1 MAVQR
6 ILCFGDSN
14 TWGYDPAT
22 GSRFPGRWP
31 RVLAEL
37 LGDGYEIVEEGQNG
51 RTIALEDPWEWGTKR
66 GLDYCLPM
74 IESHKPLDI
83 IIIMLG
89 SNDLKRKFGL
99 PAPDIAGSLMTMIE
113 KMSAHL
119 KFYNQT
125 PDTKILIIAPPP
137 LGDRVN
143 ETDFAPFFNEYS
155 VEQSKLLAKWYEFV
169 AQRCGCE
176 FLDAAKYVR
185 ASDID
190 CLHMTEEGHRSL
202 AKAVCDKIKSM

>member
-1 MAVQR
+1 MSKKR

-22 GSRFPGRWP
+22 GERFEGRWP
-31 RVLAEL
+31 KELARL
-37 LGDGYEIVEEGQNG
+37 AGTDYEIIEEGQNG

-89 SNDLKRKFGL
+89 SNDLKRKFSL

-113 KMSAHL
+113 KMTAHL

-125 PDTKILIIAPPP
+125 PDTKILIIAPPH
-137 LGDRVN
+137 LGDDLLN
-143 ETDFAPFFNEYS
+143 TGFAPFVKPANILQIADLLEEASRQIERNGYAPLVFLDVS
-155 VEQSKLLAKWYEFV
+155 FKMTKLLRMK
-169 AQRCGCE
+169 
-176 FLDAAKYVR
+176 
-185 ASDID
+185 
-190 CLHMTEEGHRSL
+190 
-202 AKAVCDKIKSM
+202 

>member
-1 MAVQR
+1 MAKKR

-22 GSRFPGRWP
+22 GMRFEGRWP

-37 LGDGYEIVEEGQNG
+37 AGPNYEIVEEGQNG

-83 IIIMLG
+83 IVIMLG
-89 SNDLKRKFGL
+89 SNDLKRKFSL

-113 KMSAHL
+113 KMTAHL

-125 PDTKILIIAPPP
+125 PDTKILIVAPPP
-137 LGDRVN
+137 LGDNVLS
-143 ETDFAPFFNEYS
+143 TDFAPFFNEYS
-155 VEQSKLLAKWYEFV
+155 VEQSKLLAQWYSYV
-169 AQRCGCE
+169 ADRCGTE
-176 FLDAAKYVR
+176 FLDAGQFVK

-190 CLHMTEEGHRSL
+190 SLHMTEDGHKAL
-202 AKAVCDKIKSM
+202 AKAVWDKIETL

>member
-1 MAVQR
+1 MAIKRV
-6 ILCFGDSN
+6 LCFGDSN

-22 GSRFPGRWP
+22 GARFEGRWP
-31 RVLAEL
+31 RALAKL
-37 LGDGYEIVEEGQNG
+37 LGEGYEVVEEGQNG

-74 IESHKPLDI
+74 IESHKPLDVI
-83 IIIMLG
+83 VIMLG

-113 KMSAHL
+113 KITAHL

-137 LGDRVN
+137 LGDGLL
-143 ETDFAPFFNEYS
+143 ETGFAPFFNEYS
-155 VEQSKLLAKWYEFV
+155 IEQSKLLAQWYGYV
-169 AQRCGCE
+169 AERCGCS
-176 FLDAAKYVR
+176 FLDAEEFVR
-185 ASDID
+185 ASDTD
-190 CLHMTEEGHRSL
+190 CLHMTEEGHGLL
-202 AKAVCDKIKSM
+202 AKAVCDKILSM

>member
-1 MAVQR
+1 MTKKR

-22 GSRFPGRWP
+22 GNRFEGRWP
-31 RVLAEL
+31 RELARL
-37 LGDGYEIVEEGQNG
+37 LGSGYELIEEGQNG

-74 IESHKPLDI
+74 IESHKPLDL

-89 SNDLKRKFGL
+89 SNDLKRKFSL

-113 KMSAHL
+113 KMTAHL

-125 PDTKILIIAPPP
+125 PDTKILIIAPPH
-137 LGDRVN
+137 LGDGVL

-155 VEQSKLLAKWYEFV
+155 IEQSKLLSQWYGYV
-169 AQRCGCE
+169 AERCGCE
-176 FLDAAKYVR
+176 FLDAGKFVT

-190 CLHMTEEGHRSL
+190 CLHLTEEGHKDL
-202 AKAVCDKIKSM
+202 AKAVFDKIKEM